1 VLGFPFFPA
10 WGVLEAHDR
19 WENMTNIIML
29 IVCLLAGVLL
39 GHGRRLPENASTT
52 ISGFI
57 IHIALPALIL
67 SQIHGMR
74 FSADMLWPVL
84 MPWMLFAMSTALFV
98 VIARVW
104 RFSPLTTGAL
114 IMTAGLGN
122 TSFVGLPMIETFYG
136 VQQVS
141 TGILIDQLGTY
152 LVLSTAGIVV
162 ASLFSSSKTS
172 SRQVLIKISRF
183 PPLIALV
190 FAFLLNSTEYPAW
203 LAALLHRLG
212 DTLAPLALVSVGLQL
227 RLDQLAGRYWQLAL
241 GLGFKLV
248 LAPLF
253 LTLFFVGVLAHE
265 GTVTRVTL
273 FEAAMGPQI
282 GGAIVAMQYGLNAPL
297 ITLMVGVGI
306 TLSFL
311 TLPLWY
317 LALRVI

>member
-1 VLGFPFFPA
+1 
-10 WGVLEAHDR
+10 
-19 WENMTNIIML
+19 
-29 IVCLLAGVLL
+29 
-39 GHGRRLPENASTT
+39 
-52 ISGFI
+52 
-57 IHIALPALIL
+57 
-67 SQIHGMR
+67 
-74 FSADMLWPVL
+74 
-84 MPWMLFAMSTALFV
+84 MLFALSVAFFLNLSKVMVLSRST
-98 VIARVW
+98 I
-104 RFSPLTTGAL
+104 GAL
-114 IMTAGLGN
+114 IITAGLAN